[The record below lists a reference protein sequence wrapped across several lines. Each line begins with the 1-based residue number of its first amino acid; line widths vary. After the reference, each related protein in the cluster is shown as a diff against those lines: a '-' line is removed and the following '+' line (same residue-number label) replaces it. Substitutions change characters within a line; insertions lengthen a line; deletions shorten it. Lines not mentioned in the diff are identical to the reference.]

1 MKEQN
6 IRGRES
12 KIFVDL
18 KWIFSII
25 LNETRFYYIYRFA
38 NQQIYDGSE
47 YLIGQSMGQ
56 EYIQFFKFFNSHN

>member
-25 LNETRFYYIYRFA
+25 LNERDSTRYIYSRFA

-56 EYIQFFKFFNSHN
+56 EYNSIFQIF